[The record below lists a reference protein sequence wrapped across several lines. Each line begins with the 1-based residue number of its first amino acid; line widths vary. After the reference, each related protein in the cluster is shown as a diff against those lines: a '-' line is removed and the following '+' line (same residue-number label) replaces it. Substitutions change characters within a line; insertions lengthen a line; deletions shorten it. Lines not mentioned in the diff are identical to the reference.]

1 MKEYRTVA
9 QEGEQEF
16 IEKRSRFIGYAAPV
30 ESEEEAL
37 RLLGER
43 RALHREASHNVWAY
57 VLRDGQIRR
66 YSDDGEPQGT
76 AGIPVLDVLLKGE
89 LVDAL
94 VVVTRYFG
102 GTLLGA
108 GGLVRAYS
116 HTAKLAV
123 DAAGIRCMTPCT
135 VFRLQMDYSW
145 YGKITYFLPEFRTVV
160 LDTQFAEVVTMVLRI
175 PTQDCPGFLKKLREV
190 SFGSIVPEKIEENY
204 AFVEEN

>member
-9 QEGEQEF
+9 QWGEREF
-16 IEKRSRFIGYAAPV
+16 IEKKSRFIGFAAPV
-30 ESEEEAL
+30 QSEEEAL

-57 VLRDGQIRR
+57 VLRDAQLRR

-89 LVDAL
+89 FLNIL

-123 DAAGIRCMTPCT
+123 DAAGARYMTPCT
-135 VFRLQMDYSW
+135 VFRLKMDYSW
-145 YGKITYFLPEFRTVV
+145 YGKITYFLPEFKTVV
-160 LDTQFAEVVTMVLRI
+160 LDTQFAEVVTMMLRI
-175 PTQDCPGFLKKLREV
+175 PTRDCPRFLKKLEET
-190 SFGSIVPEKIEENY
+190 SFGSIIPEKIEENY